1 MSNKDKKNAYTT
13 VRLTESNRDDLKT
26 YGSLHNINVMNDI
39 IEKLL
44 NNESLYQP
52 ALAGLDENTAIRGE
66 YKKLDKP
73 PFAVIDTE
81 ILLCWE
87 TDSLKH
93 WEHYEASKSSK
104 YASNTPPDKW
114 LTKERVELI
123 RAVRQKIQTGYSHDD
138 RRENSNFYLDSKEN
152 TWSKV
157 YPTWFALKD
166 YERQSLSRT
175 VDDRIAALVNKGFIE
190 HQPRKRRV
198 QVRGQYRMNL
208 IAINPYEWKML
219 RGISYLPP
227 QQNLQLELLKSRI
240 SGEFGVAADIF
251 TGYQE
256 KHKEIIK

>member
-1 MSNKDKKNAYTT
+1 MSNKDKKNGYTA
-13 VRLTESNRDDLKT
+13 VRLSESNRDALKT
-26 YGSLHNINVMNDI
+26 YGALHNIEVMNEI

-52 ALAGLDENTAIRGE
+52 VLTDLEESTAIRGD

-93 WEHYEASKSSK
+93 WQHYETSKSSK

-123 RAVRQKIQTGYSHDD
+123 GAVRQKIQTGYSHDD
-138 RRENSNFYLDSKEN
+138 RRENRNFYLDSKEN
-152 TWSKV
+152 TWSKI
-157 YPTWFALKD
+157 YSTWFALKD

-175 VDDRIAALVNKGFIE
+175 VDDRIAALVSKGFIE
-190 HQPRKRRV
+190 HQPRERRV

-208 IAINPYEWKML
+208 IAINSYEWKML

-240 SGEFGVAADIF
+240 SEEFDVAADIF
-251 TGYQE
+251 TGHQE
-256 KHKEIIK
+256 KHN

>member
-1 MSNKDKKNAYTT
+1 MSKQDKKTTYTT
-13 VRLTESNRDDLKT
+13 VRLNESNRDALKK
-26 YGSLHNINVMNDI
+26 YGVTHNINVMNDI

-44 NNESLYQP
+44 DSESLYQP
-52 ALAGLDENTAIRGE
+52 SLAGLDEKTTTRGS

-123 RAVRQKIQTGYSHDD
+123 GAVRQKIQTGYSHED
-138 RRENSNFYLDSKEN
+138 RRENRNFYLDSKEN
-152 TWSKV
+152 TWSKI

-175 VDDRIAALVNKGFIE
+175 VDDRIAALVSKGFIE
-190 HQPRKRRV
+190 YQPRERRV

-208 IAINPYEWKML
+208 IAINSYEWKML

-240 SGEFGVAADIF
+240 SGEFDVAADIF
-251 TGYQE
+251 TGHQE
-256 KHKEIIK
+256 KHN

>member
-1 MSNKDKKNAYTT
+1 MSKQDKKTTYTT
-13 VRLTESNRDDLKT
+13 VRLNESNRDALKK
-26 YGSLHNINVMNDI
+26 YGVTHNINVMNDI

-44 NNESLYQP
+44 DSESLYQP
-52 ALAGLDENTAIRGE
+52 SLAGLDEKTTTRGS

-104 YASNTPPDKW
+104 YVSNTLPDKW
-114 LTKERVELI
+114 VMKERVELI
-123 RAVRQKIQTGYSHDD
+123 GAVSQKIQTGYSHDN
-138 RRENSNFYLDSKEN
+138 RRENRNFFLDPREN
-152 TWSKV
+152 TWAKL
-157 YPTWFALKD
+157 YPSWFELKD
-166 YERQSLSRT
+166 YEKQSLSRT
-175 VDDRIAALVNKGFIE
+175 VDDRISALVNKGFIE
-190 HQPRKRRV
+190 HQPRERRV

-227 QQNLQLELLKSRI
+227 QKSLQLEILKSRT

-256 KHKEIIK
+256 RKHN